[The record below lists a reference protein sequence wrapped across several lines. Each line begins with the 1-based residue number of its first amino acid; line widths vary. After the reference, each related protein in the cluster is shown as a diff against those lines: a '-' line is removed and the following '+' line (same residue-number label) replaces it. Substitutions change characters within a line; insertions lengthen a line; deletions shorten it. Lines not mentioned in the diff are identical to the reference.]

1 MINKRT
7 LLIGVFFLSSF
18 LISFGQEEKENDQW
32 DVNKPPRTTSKVNF
46 KTDEGTWM
54 NLDVSPDGQT
64 IVFDLL
70 GDIYTM
76 PISGGKAQI
85 IRKGLAWEVQPKF
98 SPDGKK
104 IAFTSDAG
112 GGDNIWVMNVD
123 GSEAKQITKESF
135 RLLNNPTWTED
146 SQYLVARKH
155 FTFTRSLGAGAL
167 YMYHISG
174 GDGIELVAR
183 KNEQQDINSPEI
195 SPDGKKLYYVEDVY
209 PGGFFQYNKD
219 PNNQIYIIKS
229 YDRVTG
235 ETETVVSGPGGA
247 IGPKVSH
254 DGKKMSFIRRV
265 RTKSV
270 LYIHDFET
278 KAQKPLFDQLEK
290 DQQEAW
296 AIFGPST
303 KYAWTPDDKYIVIW
317 GKGGKIWKVDTTT
330 GEGEVIPFEVEV
342 EQEITPSLRFKHEV
356 APEEFTAKA
365 LRNVTTS
372 TDGKTIYFH
381 AAGYLYSKKMPN
393 GKPKRFTSQETAF
406 EYEPNISKDGSK
418 MVYVTWNDEE
428 KGKIHVYDFKSKA
441 TNTLALPKGI
451 YRRPQFSPDNKMITF
466 VKESGN
472 NQQGYVYTNEAGV
485 YVVAINDLS
494 TIKRVTESGDF
505 PQFNAKGDRIF
516 YQTGGFFF
524 GALKKAF
531 KSVDLN
537 GQDTRTHFTTKYT
550 NQFVPSPDNKWI
562 AFTELFKVYIAPMPL
577 AGKPIDLSSSTK
589 AVPVAQVA
597 KDAGYNIHWSGD
609 SKTLHWSLGNEY
621 FSTSLQES
629 FAFVDGA
636 KKELSEPKSEGIKVD
651 LKLESAKPNT
661 TIALTNA
668 RIITVDTDN
677 KVIEKGTVV
686 IKENRIVAIGEN
698 VTVPKEA
705 KVIDCN
711 GKTIMPGIV
720 DAHAHLG
727 AFRLGMSAQQNWPY
741 YANLA
746 YGVTT
751 THDPSA
757 NSEMVFNQSEMVRT
771 GTMVG
776 PRIYSTGV
784 ILYGA
789 DGDFKANINSLDDA
803 RSAIRR
809 TKAWG
814 AISVKSYNQPRR
826 EQRQQVIKAAE
837 EEEIMVVPEGG
848 STFYH
853 NMSMILDGHTGI
865 EHNIPVTPV
874 FNDVQKLWAG
884 TKVGYTPTL
893 IVNYGGVNGE
903 FYWYQ
908 NTKVWEKEPLLTFTP
923 RSIIDSRSRHRTM
936 IPQEEYEIGYIAT
949 SKSAKALSDKGVKV
963 NLGAHGQ
970 IQGIG
975 AHWELWMLEQG
986 GMSPIEAIRSATY
999 NGAHYLGLDGDVGSL
1014 EEGKLA
1020 DLIILDKN
1028 PLENIRNTE
1037 SIEHVMING
1046 VLYDSKTMNEVIEG
1060 KERKKFYWEMEGY
1073 NPQFEWHEQ
1082 TQNFTVP
1089 KCGCSLH

>member
-1 MINKRT
+1 MINKHT
-7 LLIGVFFLSSF
+7 FFIVLSSLF
-18 LISFGQEEKENDQW
+18 VFNLSQAQDKEDKWNVNDPQRTTKEISF
-32 DVNKPPRTTSKVNF
+32 T
-46 KTDEGTWM
+46 TDEGTWL
-54 NLDVSPDGQT
+54 NLDVSPDGKT

-76 PISGGKAQI
+76 PISGGKAKV
-85 IRKGLAWEVQPKF
+85 IRSGMAWEVQPKF
-98 SPDGKK
+98 SPDGTK

-112 GGDNIWVMNVD
+112 GGDNIWMMNAD
-123 GSEAKQITKESF
+123 GSNVKQVTKESF

-146 SQYLVARKH
+146 SQYIIARKH
-155 FTFTRSLGAGAL
+155 FTFTRSLGAGAM

-174 GDGIELVAR
+174 GDGIELVPR
-183 KNEQQDINSPEI
+183 KNEQQDINQPEL
-195 SPDGKKLYYVEDVY
+195 SPDGELLYFVEDMY

-219 PNNQIYIIKS
+219 PNNQIYVIKS
-229 YDRVTG
+229 YNRENG
-235 ETETVVSGPGGA
+235 EIKTVVSGPGGA

-254 DGKKMSFIRRV
+254 DGKKLSFIRRV

-278 KAQKPLFDQLEK
+278 NSQKPLFDQLEK

-296 AIFGPST
+296 AIFGPSP
-303 KYAWTPDDKYIVIW
+303 KYAWTPDDQHIIIW

-330 GEGEVIPFEVEV
+330 GKGEIIPFEAEV
-342 EQEITPSLRFKHEV
+342 NQKVSEALRFKHEV
-356 APEEFTAKA
+356 APSDFKAKA

-372 TDGKTIYFH
+372 KDGKTIYFH
-381 AAGYLYSKKMPN
+381 AAGYLYSKKLPK
-393 GKPKRFTSQETAF
+393 GKPQRLTSQNTAF
-406 EYEPNISKDGSK
+406 EYEPSLSPKGDK
-418 MVYVTWNDEE
+418 MIYVTWNDQE
-428 KGKIHVYDFKSKA
+428 KGHIIIRDIKSKKEQ
-441 TNTLALPKGI
+441 LLDLPKGI
-451 YRRPQFSPDNKMITF
+451 YRRPQFSPDGQSIVF

-472 NQQGYVYTNEAGV
+472 NQQGYVYTGEAGI
-485 YVVAINDLS
+485 YVVQLDDLS
-494 TIKRVTESGDF
+494 NSKRISENGDF
-505 PQFNAKGDRIF
+505 PRFNPEGDRVF
-516 YQTGGFFF
+516 FQSGGFFF
-524 GALKKAF
+524 GSLKKAF

-537 GQDTRTHFTTKYT
+537 GQDLKTHFTTKYT

-577 AGKPIDLSSSTK
+577 TGKPIDLSSSTK

-597 KDAGYNIHWSGD
+597 RDAGYNIHWSDD
-609 SKTLHWSLGNEY
+609 SQSLHWSLGDEY
-621 FSTSLQES
+621 YTTNLANSFEFVEGKKPVEPLSEGVEIGLTLASSKPSTSIL
-629 FAFVDGA
+629 
-636 KKELSEPKSEGIKVD
+636 
-651 LKLESAKPNT
+651 LK
-661 TIALTNA
+661 NA
-668 RIITVDTDN
+668 RIITVNQKDDVLEGTD
-677 KVIEKGTVV
+677 IL
-686 IKENRIVAIGEN
+686 IKENKIVEIGKNLSVNKDVEI
-698 VTVPKEA
+698 
-705 KVIDCN
+705 IDCT

-727 AFRLGMSAQQNWPY
+727 AFRLGLSAQQNWPY

-771 GTMVG
+771 GAMVG

-789 DGDFKANINSLDDA
+789 DGDFKAKINSLEDA

-826 EQRQQVIKAAE
+826 DQRQQVIKAAE
-837 EEEIMVVPEGG
+837 ENEIMVVPEGG

-874 FNDVQKLWAG
+874 FNDVQELWSQ
-884 TKVGYTPTL
+884 TNVGYTPTL

-903 FYWYQ
+903 YYWYQ
-908 NTKVWEKEPLLTFTP
+908 HTNVWEKETLLNFTP
-923 RSIIDSRSRHRTM
+923 RAIIDSRSRHRTM
-936 IPQEEYEIGYIAT
+936 VPEEEYEIGHIAT
-949 SKSAKALSDKGVKV
+949 SASAKMLSDKGVKV

-975 AHWELWMLEQG
+975 AHWELWMLAQG
-986 GMSPIEAIRSATY
+986 GMTSMEAIRSATY
-999 NGAHYLGLDGDVGSL
+999 NGAHYLGLDDDIGSL
-1014 EEGKLA
+1014 EKGKLA

-1028 PLENIRNTE
+1028 PLEDIRHSE
-1037 SIEHVMING
+1037 SIHQVMING
-1046 VLYDSKTMNEVIEG
+1046 VVYDSKTMNEALPNG
-1060 KERKKFYWEMEGY
+1060 KERKKFYWEEEGY

-1082 TQNFTVP
+1082 TNNFTVP